1 MSSLL
6 ALYPIVCVFF
16 NLLPAACLRPTFF
29 FMNIWY
35 ATHNEFSV
43 QVLEQFKQHLLHPKQ
58 HMLKILCGVFSL
70 LFIVLITTKLIAVD
84 NLGGPNN
91 LFSTENS
98 LCVAYQ
104 MFIKKCWAPIAT
116 YAWPSGVHLR
126 YFFVLAAHGNL
137 RLTVRWSF
145 KVFLS
150 FWSPMATCAW
160 PSGGHW
166 KYIGILGAHGNLCL
180 AFILL
185 GSVSNFD
192 NRFC

>member
-1 MSSLL
+1 
-6 ALYPIVCVFF
+6 
-16 NLLPAACLRPTFF
+16 
-29 FMNIWY
+29 MNIWY

-104 MFIKKCWAPIAT
+104 MFIKKNVGRQQAAGRRLKKNTNTKGNNWVQCKPAGLCTLEISFLVSQKSNAHQNTWRGKCKLKVASNAP
-116 YAWPSGVHLR
+116 
-126 YFFVLAAHGNL
+126 
-137 RLTVRWSF
+137 
-145 KVFLS
+145 K
-150 FWSPMATCAW
+150 
-160 PSGGHW
+160 
-166 KYIGILGAHGNLCL
+166 
-180 AFILL
+180 
-185 GSVSNFD
+185 
-192 NRFC
+192 